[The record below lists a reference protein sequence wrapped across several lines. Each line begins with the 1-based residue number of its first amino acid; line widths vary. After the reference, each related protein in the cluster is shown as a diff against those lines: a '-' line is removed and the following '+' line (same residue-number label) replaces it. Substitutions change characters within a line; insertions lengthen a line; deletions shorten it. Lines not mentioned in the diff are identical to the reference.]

1 MWYLYIG
8 LIVAFMAFVVLFKI
22 QNFETATVSPFSTG
36 ITLPP
41 SRLIFAIYQPGMRTG
56 GWLLALP
63 GHRSVASGDQAE
75 RAALA

>member
-1 MWYLYIG
+1 MWYLFTG
-8 LIVAFMAFVVLFKI
+8 LIVAFTALVVFFKFH
-22 QNFETATVSPFSTG
+22 NLETATVSPFSAG

-63 GHRSVASGDQAE
+63 GHRSAASGDQAE